1 MQFNSPGWD
10 IVKILSVG
18 ELGHCTLSGHCW
30 LGLGIYEKNITGR
43 ITTLRLHIS
52 EQQGVPEP

>member
-10 IVKILSVG
+10 IVEILSVV
-18 ELGHCTLSGHCW
+18 ELGHCTLSGPCW
-30 LGLGIYEKNITGR
+30 LGLGIYEKKIR

-52 EQQGVPEP
+52 EQQGVPEQ

>member
-10 IVKILSVG
+10 IVKILSVA

-30 LGLGIYEKNITGR
+30 LGLGIYEKKITGR
-43 ITTLRLHIS
+43 ILITTLRLHIS
-52 EQQGVPEP
+52 E